1 MVFFVV
7 VNAAQD
13 LEHPTSTS
21 QLLTRLSLHS
31 SSQSFWDELGMVQG
45 NPSVEMGYQATLS

>member
-7 VNAAQD
+7 INAAQD

-45 NPSVEMGYQATLS
+45 NPSVQMGYQATLN